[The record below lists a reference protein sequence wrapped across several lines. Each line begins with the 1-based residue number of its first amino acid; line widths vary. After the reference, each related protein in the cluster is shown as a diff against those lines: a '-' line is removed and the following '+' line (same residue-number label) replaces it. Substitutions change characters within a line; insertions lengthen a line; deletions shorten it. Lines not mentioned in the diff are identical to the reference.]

1 MISDKG
7 VDTLLSVLP
16 NSVQRRL
23 RAEGFSVR
31 HLPKS
36 QILRQEDDTGDVYY
50 IHYGSV
56 RVTLYTEHGYKLSFT
71 EIHAG
76 QSFGE
81 LSAIDSMPRSA
92 NVQAIE
98 ETYLTCIPKEYFL
111 ELLDA
116 HPRFSR
122 FVMTQMCTL
131 VRRISSRMYELR
143 TLDGTH
149 RIYSELLRIANQSE
163 IINGVHT
170 INNPPTHMEIASRIN
185 SHREAVSRV
194 YHDLKKDN
202 ILEKKPKQLLLR
214 NLEILEQRI
223 KNNRAN

>member
-1 MISDKG
+1 MNAKQA
-7 VDTLLSVLP
+7 DTLLSVLP
-16 NSVQRRL
+16 KSVQRHL
-23 RAEGFSVR
+23 KTEEFTVK

-36 QILRQEDDTGDVYY
+36 QILRQDDDTGDVFF

-71 EIHAG
+71 EIYAG

-98 ETYLTCIPKEYFL
+98 EAYLTRIPKEYFL
-111 ELLDA
+111 KLLDTQ
-116 HPRFSR
+116 PRFSH
-122 FVMTQMCTL
+122 FVMNQMCML
-131 VRRISSRMYELR
+131 IRRLNSRMYELS

-149 RIYSELLRIANQSE
+149 RIYSELLRIANQGE
-163 IINGVHT
+163 KINGVYV
-170 INNPPTHMEIASRIN
+170 IKNPPTHMEIASRIN

-194 YHDLKKDN
+194 YRDLKLDN
-202 ILEKKPKQLLLR
+202 ILEKRSKLLLLR
-214 NLEILEQRI
+214 DLEILEQRI
-223 KNNRAN
+223 ESSRAN

>member
-1 MISDKG
+1 MIAKE
-7 VDTLLSVLP
+7 VNTLLGVLP
-16 NSVQRRL
+16 KSVQRHL
-23 RAEGFSVR
+23 NAEEFTVK

-36 QILRQEDDTGDVYY
+36 QILRQEDDTGDVFF

-71 EIHAG
+71 EIYAG
-76 QSFGE
+76 ESFGE

-98 ETYLTCIPKEYFL
+98 EAYLTRIPKTYFL
-111 ELLDA
+111 ELLDT

-122 FVMTQMCTL
+122 FVMNQMCTL
-131 VRRISSRMYELR
+131 IRRLNSRMYELS

-149 RIYSELLRIANQSE
+149 RIYSELLRIANQGE
-163 IINGVHT
+163 KINGVFI

-194 YHDLKKDN
+194 YRDLKLDN
-202 ILEKKPKQLLLR
+202 ILEKRSRQLLLS
-214 NLEILEQRI
+214 NLEVLEQRI
-223 KNNRAN
+223 ENNRAK

>member
-1 MISDKG
+1 MNDKRT
-7 VDTLLSVLP
+7 DTLLSVLP
-16 NSVQRRL
+16 KSVQRHL
-23 RAEGFSVR
+23 KAEEFTVK
-31 HLPKS
+31 HPPKS
-36 QILRQEDDTGDVYY
+36 QILRQADDTGDVFY

-56 RVTLYTEHGYKLSFT
+56 RVTLYTQHGYKLSFT

-98 ETYLTCIPKEYFL
+98 ETYLTRIPKEYFL
-111 ELLDA
+111 ELVDA

-122 FVMTQMCTL
+122 FVMNQMCAL
-131 VRRISSRMYELR
+131 IRRINNRMYELS

-149 RIYSELLRIANQSE
+149 RIYSELLRIADQGE
-163 IINGVHT
+163 VINGVHT

-194 YHDLKKDN
+194 YRDLRQDN
-202 ILEKKPKQLLLR
+202 ILEKKSKQLLLQ

-223 KNNRAN
+223 EKNRAK

>member
-1 MISDKG
+1 MISKNT
-7 VDTLLSVLP
+7 DTLLSVLP
-16 NSVQRRL
+16 ESVQHHL
-23 RAEGFSVR
+23 KAEEFTVK
-31 HLPKS
+31 HHPKS
-36 QILRQEDDTGDVYY
+36 QILRQEDDTGDVFY

-98 ETYLTCIPKEYFL
+98 ETYLTRIPKEYFL

-116 HPRFSR
+116 HPRASR
-122 FVMTQMCTL
+122 LVMNQMCAL
-131 VRRISSRMYELR
+131 VRRLNSRMYEWS

-149 RIYSELLRIANQSE
+149 RIYSELLRIADQGEN
-163 IINGVHT
+163 INGVHT
-170 INNPPTHMEIASRIN
+170 IYNPPTHMEIASRIN

-194 YHDLKKDN
+194 YRDLKQDG
-202 ILEKKPKQLLLR
+202 ILEKQSKLLLLR
-214 NLEILEQRI
+214 NLETLEQRI
-223 KNNRAN
+223 EKHRGK